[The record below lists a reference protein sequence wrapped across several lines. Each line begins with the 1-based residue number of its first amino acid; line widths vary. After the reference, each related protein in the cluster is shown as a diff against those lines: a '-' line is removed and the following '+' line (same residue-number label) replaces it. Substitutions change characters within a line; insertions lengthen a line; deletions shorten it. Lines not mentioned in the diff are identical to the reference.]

1 MGETLGVSHV
11 RLDLLRLIGNP
22 NLGPETSA
30 QDVIG
35 GAEKLVE
42 MVGEYKPVDF
52 FCALEGLQEQL
63 EGKLPAPLFPLRLYL
78 TYPWA

>member
-1 MGETLGVSHV
+1 
-11 RLDLLRLIGNP
+11 
-22 NLGPETSA
+22 
-30 QDVIG
+30 
-35 GAEKLVE
+35 

-78 TYPWA
+78 TYPWADKA